1 MFKKITNILSNNL
14 YFGLFYLFI
23 SLCFTS
29 ILKEIPF
36 LNILSKLAIIWGV
49 FLTLYHIVKIIKR
62 KPTMME
68 LSIIIFLVFT
78 LIINLIFYHSIDNL
92 KVWIINFIFLLGLFH
107 VNLEKDI
114 KTLKKEVSIISY
126 FISSFTF
133 IFAFISNILLIMKK
147 SFIINGTLYGYDTVK
162 DLYPGLYIYKNALA
176 IASGIGI
183 LITVYLLFENNNA
196 SIKLKTFFRF
206 NILVQVISLIFSKGR
221 SAYFLVIAV
230 PFVLLFMHIK
240 NKSIRKALIIV
251 PSIACISGFAAFHDR
266 LYTFLSARNELWYSA
281 WLLIKQNFVFGV
293 GNESLVQNVYSMR
306 PGVILPGIED
316 GGLHNIFMQVLTA
329 NGFISLI
336 LFICIL
342 YFNLSF
348 LVKKADFSYAKE
360 RRLDLVLLSL
370 LFGIV
375 FVNLFE
381 SNLIYIVSFISIIFW
396 TYLGYFTSI
405 KLNKK

>member
-1 MFKKITNILSNNL
+1 MFKKITNTLNNNL

-36 LNILSKLAIIWGV
+36 INILSKLAIIWGV
-49 FLTLYHIVKIIKR
+49 FLTLYHVIKIIKR

-68 LSIIIFLVFT
+68 LSIIIFLAFT
-78 LIINLIFYHSIDNL
+78 LLINLIFYHSVENL
-92 KVWIINFIFLLGLFH
+92 KVWIMNFIFLLGLFH
-107 VNLEKDI
+107 INLEKNI
-114 KTLKKEVSIISY
+114 KILKREVSILSY
-126 FISSFTF
+126 FISIFTF
-133 IFAFISNILLIMKK
+133 VFSFISNILLIIKK
-147 SFIINGTLYGYDTVK
+147 SFVINGTLYGYDTIN

-183 LITVYLLFENNNA
+183 LVTVYLLFENNNS
-196 SIKLKTFFRF
+196 SIRLKTFFRF
-206 NILVQVISLIFSKGR
+206 NILVQAISLIFSKGR

-230 PFVLLFMHIK
+230 PFVLLFMYIK
-240 NKSIRKALIIV
+240 NKSLRRAMIII
-251 PSIACISGFAAFHDR
+251 PSIACITGFAVFHEK

-281 WLLIKQNFVFGV
+281 WLLIKQHLFFGV
-293 GNESLVQNVYSMR
+293 GNESLVQDVYSMR

-316 GGLHNIFMQVLTA
+316 GGLHNIFLQILTA
-329 NGFISLI
+329 NGLISLI
-336 LFICIL
+336 LFICVL

-348 LVKKADFSYAKE
+348 LIRKVDFSYAKE

-370 LFGIV
+370 VVGII

-396 TYLGYFTSI
+396 TYLGYFISI